1 MFHVKQI
8 FINEIRVRKMNILGI
23 VFPAELILFYAAIA
37 LLVLLIISI
46 SGLVIAMKANNKMKK
61 VLKDAAGNDITDAVV
76 NYYKKCTDIMNRY
89 HEAESRLEEVERNMG
104 SCVKKIGAIR
114 YSAFDNS
121 SAKLSFAAAILDDS
135 DSGFVL
141 NGVYSRGQTATYL
154 KPIQNGKS
162 AVELS
167 EEEMEAIKT
176 AQYNYEKKMQMNLK
190 QYDEK

>member
-1 MFHVKQI
+1 MSF
-8 FINEIRVRKMNILGI
+8 FGI
-23 VFPAELILFYAAIA
+23 SVPTELILFYALIA
-37 LLVLLIISI
+37 LFILFVLSV
-46 SGLVIAMKANNKMKK
+46 SGLVIAVKTNKRMKK
-61 VLKDAAGNDITDAVV
+61 VLKDAAGNDITDAIV
-76 NYYKKCTDIMNRY
+76 NYYQKCTDIMNRY

-104 SCVKKIGAIR
+104 SCVKKVGAIR

-121 SAKLSFAAAILDDS
+121 NAKLSFAAAILDDS

-141 NGVYSRGQTATYL
+141 NGVYSRGQTTNYL